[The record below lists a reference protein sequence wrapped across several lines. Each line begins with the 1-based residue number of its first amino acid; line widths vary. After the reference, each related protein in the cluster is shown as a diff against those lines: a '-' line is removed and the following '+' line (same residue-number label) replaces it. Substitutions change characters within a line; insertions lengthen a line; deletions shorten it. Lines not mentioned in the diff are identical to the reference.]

1 MWRISRVEL
10 ENFRSYRGAHRLELG
25 DVNLLWGRIGAGKT
39 SVFYAIEYALFGQ
52 QLEVKERVAK
62 LADLIHSGSHEARV
76 ALELVDGANVLKV
89 ERKLGKRGA
98 EKLVVVH
105 NGVELR
111 GGEAERRLEEL
122 LGVDEDLY
130 ERLVYISH
138 RTLEGFIYGTSQ
150 KRAISVDRLFGIDVI
165 DGVVKTVSS
174 AEKALLGKAEEL
186 RKRLAAYEKY
196 RDVIKRYGGY
206 SGLVSRLRALSSEIE
221 ALKEREAM
229 LTRTVEELARAR
241 AAYLAKLKEHEQILL
256 EYYRARSELEFL
268 ESSAGGEVDV
278 GALEKVKAALREA
291 AEEFEHMLDPGILE
305 KLYKASDLE
314 ALSVAMAEV
323 YDALT
328 RVAKDLELELTDV
341 KKAYEEYVARARR
354 LEEEV
359 AAAEARLRRLEKPF
373 LRFQELL
380 KKLRSLEEAR
390 ARLSEARR
398 RLSEAERE
406 AAYYTSLKTV
416 ALYLAETNASVC
428 PICGSPISRE
438 AVEKVVRDI
447 DEKFGGVVKRVEEL
461 REEVKALEREVEEM
475 EILQGDAAE
484 YIAAKARLDE
494 LKVER
499 EEVVKKVL
507 QAEKSVRQLEKR
519 IEKLREFFAK
529 VDKRVISDAVS
540 RYGRAVRI
548 RELRKRVK
556 ELEER
561 LRQAGI
567 GGEELEVEVK
577 WREAAAELEKA
588 AARLA
593 ELYKEKSLLEEAA
606 REVGEEAEGLK
617 KRLDNVLYAYGRLEE
632 LKSRLELAKV
642 SARARLVE
650 VVRSRF
656 NEVFQSLY
664 KYGDVVKV
672 DAAVEPSRGYYDF
685 YAISPSGDRYGVS
698 RLSDGQRLS
707 IALSLA
713 LALRE
718 ISQVKLGFL
727 IFDEPIPYVDVN
739 VRKAF
744 AQLLT
749 SLAGRYQL
757 LVATQSREFAE
768 EVREALPNAKL
779 FTVVKDGASALI
791 EGLQS

>member
-1 MWRISRVEL
+1 
-10 ENFRSYRGAHRLELG
+10 
-25 DVNLLWGRIGAGKT
+25 
-39 SVFYAIEYALFGQ
+39 
-52 QLEVKERVAK
+52 
-62 LADLIHSGSHEARV
+62 
-76 ALELVDGANVLKV
+76 
-89 ERKLGKRGA
+89 
-98 EKLVVVH
+98 
-105 NGVELR
+105 
-111 GGEAERRLEEL
+111 
-122 LGVDEDLY
+122 
-130 ERLVYISH
+130 
-138 RTLEGFIYGTSQ
+138 
-150 KRAISVDRLFGIDVI
+150 
-165 DGVVKTVSS
+165 
-174 AEKALLGKAEEL
+174 
-186 RKRLAAYEKY
+186 
-196 RDVIKRYGGY
+196 
-206 SGLVSRLRALSSEIE
+206 
-221 ALKEREAM
+221 
-229 LTRTVEELARAR
+229 
-241 AAYLAKLKEHEQILL
+241 
-256 EYYRARSELEFL
+256 
-268 ESSAGGEVDV
+268 
-278 GALEKVKAALREA
+278 
-291 AEEFEHMLDPGILE
+291 
-305 KLYKASDLE
+305 
-314 ALSVAMAEV
+314 
-323 YDALT
+323 LT
-328 RVAKDLELELTDV
+328 RVAKDLELELADV

-359 AAAEARLRRLEKPF
+359 ATAEARLRRLEKPF

-380 KKLRSLEEAR
+380 KKHRSLEEAR

-428 PICGSPISRE
+428 PICCSPISRE

-461 REEVKALEREVEEM
+461 REEVKALEREVEEL

-494 LKVER
+494 LKAER

-507 QAEKSVRQLEKR
+507 QAEKSVRQLDKR
-519 IEKLREFFAK
+519 IEKLREFFTK

-548 RELRKRVK
+548 RELRRRVK
-556 ELEER
+556 ELEEG

-567 GGEELEVEVK
+567 GGGELEVEVK
-577 WREAAAELEKA
+577 WREAAAELEKT

-593 ELYKEKSLLEEAA
+593 ELYKEKSLLEEVA

-672 DAAVEPSRGYYDF
+672 DAAVEHGRGYYDF